1 MPQRARAGHP
11 GGRDARYGV
20 GGDCSTRTTFRMPD
34 HDGRVEIGSFYQM
47 VEFTY
52 GPMKAFG
59 TPS

>member
-1 MPQRARAGHP
+1 MPQMAGWSP
-11 GGRDARYGV
+11 GRPGCPLQRGPRLFDVNDVSYAGRD
-20 GGDCSTRTTFRMPD
+20 D
-34 HDGRVEIGSFYQM
+34 RVEIRSCYQM